1 MKRIL
6 NVFLLLSL
14 PIILFS
20 NQEEAEMSGIDPWT
34 GYPVLEQQKSS
45 IPKAPLLLIPD
56 SNADVVGM
64 FSPYD
69 GTYIGNIIVDDPTG
83 LNYDLQTPINAIQG
97 PAAYIFLSDQVS
109 DAVYA
114 FDASGNFLYIAA
126 DTSDGLDN
134 VRGIAFRNDTLFVT
148 CGGTGN
154 KAIFMFSGPL
164 QFAGFFVPNG
174 TIDPFDI
181 FFLQDSS
188 ALVADIEGSTDN
200 VRLYDASG
208 SFVKQIIPI
217 NFPEQII
224 SDPVLPGEFLVA
236 GFSANNVT
244 DFDTSGTVFR
254 TLPFSGARGVYRLG
268 NGNILATSSVGVVE
282 LDSATG
288 AQISVKYTGQC
299 RFIELCETGLGVE
312 EPVEQH
318 SGISVL
324 RLFPNPFSNNL
335 EINFSLTDPQ
345 FVSVSIYSIT
355 GTKVRVLSEGML
367 AAGNHSF
374 YWDGQDGSGNNCV
387 NGTYFITLSTPEG
400 EMREKVDFVK

>member
-1 MKRIL
+1 MKRLIS
-6 NVFLLLSL
+6 VMFLLSL
-14 PIILFS
+14 PIMIFA
-20 NQEEAEMSGIDPWT
+20 NQEEAEMSGINPWT
-34 GYPVLEQQKSS
+34 GKQVYEKSS
-45 IPKAPLLLIPD
+45 MPKASVLLIPD

-97 PAAYIFLSDQVS
+97 PSNIIFLSDQVS

-114 FDASGNFLYIAA
+114 FDSLGNFLYIAA
-126 DTSDGLDN
+126 DASDGLDN

-154 KAIFMFSGPL
+154 KAIFMFSGPHSS
-164 QFAGFFVPNG
+164 AGFFVPAG

-181 FFLQDSS
+181 FFLSDGS
-188 ALVADIEGSTDN
+188 ALVADIEGSSDN

-208 SFVKQIIPI
+208 SFVKQIISI

-224 SDPVLPGEFLVA
+224 SDPVQPGEFLVA

-244 DFDTSGTVFR
+244 DFDTSGTIFR

-288 AQISVKYTGQC
+288 AQIAVKYSGQC
-299 RFIELCETGLGVE
+299 RFIELYETGLGVE

-318 SGISVL
+318 TGINVL
-324 RLFPNPFSNNL
+324 RLFPNPFANSL
-335 EINFSLTDPQ
+335 EINISLTYPQ
-345 FVSVSIYSIT
+345 FVSVSIYSVN
-355 GTKVRVLSEGML
+355 GSKVRVLNEGML
-367 AAGNHSF
+367 DAGNHSF
-374 YWDGQDGSGNNCV
+374 YWDGHDGTGNDCI

-400 EMREKVDFVK
+400 EMREKVDFIK